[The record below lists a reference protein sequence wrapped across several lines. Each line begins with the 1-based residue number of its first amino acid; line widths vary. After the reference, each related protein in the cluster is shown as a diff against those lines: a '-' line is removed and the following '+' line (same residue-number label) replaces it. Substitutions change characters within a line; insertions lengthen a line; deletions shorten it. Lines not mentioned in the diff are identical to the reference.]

1 MSRRIFP
8 LLFLTLA
15 FATPAHAQKEGW
27 VWRQLSEW
35 QPDGSPVIR
44 PAVAE
49 TSFVVTSPVR
59 DARTRRLKEVT
70 IMALAGEMP
79 TPTSFT
85 IVLGRDGRVATMHTE
100 EGDEFL
106 AAIDLEN
113 PLGSLLLESRA
124 FLVPAAL
131 RGDSLVDD
139 TRARQVVPARV
150 SSILDDSIGGDTI
163 TLARHRSGRVVERLR
178 REGRTWLRLRATGD
192 DTLTAIRFIE
202 NSFERTRVEVKL
214 AGPVEE
220 SYLLEPATGRVDSL
234 RQDLHW
240 TGTLRFTGPRG
251 PVVTVRGRWHA
262 ERTAAW
268 EANQR
273 PDAEA
278 AMGYFMVHGRYP
290 PADSIRP
297 PTAEEELVTR
307 AFRGDTTTLDSAL
320 ARRDAATTLAG
331 RINGDQLVGQVT
343 AILYRQR
350 RGDLGEHAPFAR
362 LEATDPLTPRL
373 LPSYASET
381 WLGAGAARRLTTIFA
396 TLETQRRLGVDREEA
411 FAALTEMV
419 MDPDSIT
426 PEAADVFVE
435 GARRADDPSA
445 RDLFLLGAYR
455 GRPAR
460 YLALAE
466 SLPPYGG
473 YRRILWRVTRGDFS
487 LGGETWGVG
496 EDSDSSRKADP
507 QPGLDEPWQAHASRA
522 RSRPS
527 FAPPGWFGEWL
538 AAHEPDGHARLRER
552 FRTESS
558 PEGRLVWAQ
567 YLLLLNDTT
576 PVSWIQQAAL
586 DADSAAAEAAYRAMS
601 RWEWQARFA
610 DTLRAGPELA
620 ELQDLLLRH
629 TRGEAL
635 ITASGDTAFAF
646 SPHDETPGEHLLILD
661 GLDPSIAASPWWR
674 DRFEF
679 VDERTLQARA
689 DSSGLVMALTIR
701 PVLRYGRYF
710 ETGVDLRPYGPPGTM
725 CLCGGGTSVTLVRHN
740 GRWVI
745 IATGSW
751 IS

>member
-1 MSRRIFP
+1 MSPRI
-8 LLFLTLA
+8 LSMIVLA
-15 FATPAHAQKEGW
+15 LGLATPVHAQQEGW

-35 QPDGSPVIR
+35 QPDGTPVIH

-49 TSFVVTSPVR
+49 TAFVVTSPVR
-59 DARTRRLKEVT
+59 DARTRRLTAVT
-70 IMALAGEMP
+70 L
-79 TPTSFT
+79 TSLTSDLPSPLPFA
-85 IVLGRDGRVATMHTE
+85 VSLGRDGRVAAMRTDQE
-100 EGDEFL
+100 DGYLKD
-106 AAIDLEN
+106 IDLET
-113 PLGSLLLESRA
+113 PLGSLQLEARA
-124 FLVPAAL
+124 FLVPATV
-131 RGDSLVDD
+131 RRDSLVDD
-139 TRARQVVPARV
+139 TRARHLVPLRV
-150 SSILDDSIGGDTI
+150 SSILDNTIGGDTLA
-163 TLARHRSGRVVERLR
+163 LARHRRGRVVERLR
-178 REGRTWLRLRATGD
+178 REGRTWLRLRATGH
-192 DTLTAIRFIE
+192 DTLTGIRFIE
-202 NSFERTRVEVKL
+202 NSFERTRVDVQL

-220 SYLLEPATGRVDSL
+220 TYLLEPATGRVDSL
-234 RQDLHW
+234 RQDLRW
-240 TGTLRFTGPRG
+240 TGTFRFTGPRG
-251 PVVTVRGRWHA
+251 PVVIVRGRWRA
-262 ERTAAW
+262 ERTASW
-268 EANQR
+268 QANQR
-273 PDAEA
+273 PDADA
-278 AMGYFMVHGRYP
+278 AMGYFMIHGRNP
-290 PADSIRP
+290 PPDSVRP
-297 PTAEEELVTR
+297 PTPEEQLVTR

-331 RINGDQLVGQVT
+331 RIDGNQLVGQIT

-350 RGDLGEHAPFAR
+350 RGDLGEHAPFVR

-396 TLETQRRLGVDREEA
+396 ALETQRRLGVDREEA

-473 YRRILWRVTRGDFS
+473 YRRMLWRVTRGDFG
-487 LGGETWGVG
+487 LAGETWGVD
-496 EDSDSSRKADP
+496 EHTDSARKADP
-507 QPGLDEPWQAHASRA
+507 QPDLDEPWQAHQARA
-522 RSRPS
+522 RVRPGN
-527 FAPPGWFGEWL
+527 APPGWFAEWL

-552 FRTESS
+552 FRTEPS

-576 PVSWIQQAAL
+576 PVSWIQEVAL
-586 DADSAAAEAAYRAMS
+586 DADSAVAEAAYRVMS
-601 RWEWQARFA
+601 RWEWQDRFA

-635 ITASGDTAFAF
+635 ITAGGDTAFAF

-674 DRFEF
+674 DRFEL
-679 VDERTLQARA
+679 VDEASLRARA

-701 PVLRYGRYF
+701 PVLRYGRYY

-725 CLCGGGTSVTLVRHN
+725 CLCGGGTSVTLVRRN